1 MELVTRFN
9 GRLTSDVYYHYLM
22 FQPILRKKLKEVI
35 QLLKSH
41 NVKRAYAFG
50 SVCTEHF
57 NDESDIDILIA
68 FEKVPFEGYAQSFW
82 DLEAKLQALLKRPV
96 DLVPEHTLRNPYII
110 QVVNKTKTPL
120 YE

>member
-1 MELVTRFN
+1 
-9 GRLTSDVYYHYLM
+9 M
-22 FQPILRKKLKEVI
+22 FQPILQNKLKEVV
-35 QLLKSH
+35 QLLKVH

-50 SVCTEHF
+50 SVCTDDF
-57 NDESDIDILIA
+57 NDESDIDILIG
-68 FEKVPFEGYAQSFW
+68 FEKVPFDGYAQNFW

-96 DLVPEHTLRNPYII
+96 DLVPEHTLRNPYFI